1 MTVFVIPERRVANIA
16 DLASPNRVMSSIV
29 PDFNIGE
36 WERTL
41 GEILDLDFDV
51 AVCSHNGLPAD
62 KALNGCNKTHVS
74 EERAYIQY
82 LRNAI
87 FTEFEKGT
95 PPPKITAAVKLPKY
109 AHWEHYENWL
119 PLNAQRLLLDLW
131 VGPYPCRSPA
141 K

>member
-1 MTVFVIPERRVANIA
+1 
-16 DLASPNRVMSSIV
+16 
-29 PDFNIGE
+29 
-36 WERTL
+36 
-41 GEILDLDFDV
+41 LDFDV
-51 AVCSHNGLPAD
+51 AVFSHNVLPDD
-62 KALNGCNKTHVS
+62 KALNGCNRTHVS